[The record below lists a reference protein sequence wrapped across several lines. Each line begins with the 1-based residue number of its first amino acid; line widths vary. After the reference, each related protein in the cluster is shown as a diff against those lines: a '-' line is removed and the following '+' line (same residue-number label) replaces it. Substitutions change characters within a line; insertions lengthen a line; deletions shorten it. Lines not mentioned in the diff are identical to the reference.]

1 MEAGAHGRVAYYLLI
16 RMEFKNRRIITMH
29 AKPLAPLNQD
39 SPQLDQGLLTR
50 LIQCANLPSPV
61 GIVMR
66 ILELG
71 QDPNASLAEV
81 SKVITLDPA
90 LSARLLR
97 MANSPLYAR
106 QRRTENLRQAIT
118 LFGLEGTLTLALSFS
133 VVTKLREQ
141 DADGFDYSLFW
152 RRSVAAATCA
162 QVIGE
167 RLSLNNREDLF
178 LAALL
183 QEIGMLALARAHP
196 GFYQPLGEGQSRQER
211 IRTHEQEQIGMDH
224 ATLGAWLLKQ
234 WNFPADLQD
243 AIHYSHDPQSAA
255 GEAEALRD
263 ASVVAVAADMAELWC
278 DPHAKALLR
287 KAMKQADTLLGFDG
301 EAFAQ
306 ILESA
311 SGAIGEIAYLFNVE
325 IRDEDTIDAIVAQA
339 RELTVLRHIRMM
351 QRSSMLEDRT
361 RQLEEEN
368 RRDVLTGLFNRGC
381 LREALAREIESANDH
396 SWPYAVIFIDLD
408 HFKLVNDQHG
418 HLAGDCVLRN
428 VAHILESSVRSG
440 DIVSRY
446 GGEEFVIILPGA
458 GPDSARVLCERLLKA
473 FRNHTHRI
481 GEDTE
486 LVVTASIGV
495 AVHGEELRFRTME
508 EVLRAADDALYAA
521 KHQGRDRCVFYQD

>member
-1 MEAGAHGRVAYYLLI
+1 MYAES
-16 RMEFKNRRIITMH
+16 
-29 AKPLAPLNQD
+29 LA
-39 SPQLDQGLLTR
+39 SPEQQPAATIDQGLLAR
-50 LIQCANLPSPV
+50 LIQCADLPSPV

-71 QDPNASLAEV
+71 QDPNASIADV
-81 SKVITLDPA
+81 AKVITLDPA

-106 QRRTENLRQAIT
+106 QRKTENLRQAIK

-141 DADGFDYSLFW
+141 DADGFDYALYW

-162 QVIGE
+162 QVIGD
-167 RLSLNNREDLF
+167 RLSLKNREDLF

-183 QEIGMLALARAHP
+183 QDIGMLALARARP
-196 GFYQPLGEGQSRQER
+196 GIYQVLAEGQSRQER
-211 IRTHEQEQIGMDH
+211 VCEHEQEQIGMDH
-224 ATLGAWLLKQ
+224 AILGSWLLKQ
-234 WNFPADLQD
+234 WNFPADLQS
-243 AIHYSHDPQSAA
+243 AVRYSHDPAGAA
-255 GEAEALRD
+255 DDGGALRD
-263 ASVVAVAADMAELWC
+263 ASVVALSSDMAELWC
-278 DPHAKALLR
+278 EPRAQALLR
-287 KAMKQADTLLGFDG
+287 KAMKRADTLLGFDG

-306 ILESA
+306 VLESA
-311 SGAIGEIAYLFNVE
+311 GSAIGEVAHLFDVE
-325 IRDEDTIDAIVAQA
+325 IRDEGAIDAIVGQA

-368 RRDVLTGLFNRGC
+368 RRDVLTGLFNRSC
-381 LREALAREIESANDH
+381 LQEALAREIESSNDH
-396 SWPYAVIFIDLD
+396 GWPYAVIFVDLD
-408 HFKLVNDQHG
+408 RFKLINDQHG

-428 VAHILESSVRSG
+428 VAHILESSVRAG

-458 GPDSARVLCERLLKA
+458 GPDSARMLCERLLKA
-473 FRNHTHRI
+473 FRSHTHRLD
-481 GEDTE
+481 EETE

-495 AVHGEELRFRTME
+495 AVHGDELRFKSME

-521 KHQGRDRCVFYQD
+521 KHQGRDRCVFYQE